1 MAAMHR
7 QRLLRKGVKS
17 LPTNCA
23 WFVGLAIL
31 WHVSHFQCLS
41 RTASMGRV
49 RWRKLVLLSLL
60 MGLSKQLT
68 SSNSFIT
75 WASLCEMVYS
85 LRIRLCGVS
94 HPPNLS
100 PRRLFAYFPLQ
111 GCTDPPTPP
120 HPGLQCECFALANA
134 LSDVLFRVPNLF
146 PQDLQVPQIPQLASE
161 KGKERKPEVPTKAG
175 WVLED
180 GNRSIK
186 PNIFCKLLWCS
197 AEYSELQTCIQ
208 TSFKRCHCIRW
219 LPIGW

>member
-94 HPPNLS
+94 YPPNLS

-120 HPGLQCECFALANA
+120 RAAVRVFCPCKCIEWCPFPCAKPLPSEPAGSSDPSVGLWKRKRKKTWGANQGR
-134 LSDVLFRVPNLF
+134 LS
-146 PQDLQVPQIPQLASE
+146 AW
-161 KGKERKPEVPTKAG
+161 G
-175 WVLED
+175 WEQ
-180 GNRSIK
+180 K
-186 PNIFCKLLWCS
+186 HK
-197 AEYSELQTCIQ
+197 T
-208 TSFKRCHCIRW
+208 
-219 LPIGW
+219 

>member
-94 HPPNLS
+94 YPPNLS

-120 HPGLQCECFALANA
+120 HPTPG
-134 LSDVLFRVPNLF
+134 
-146 PQDLQVPQIPQLASE
+146 
-161 KGKERKPEVPTKAG
+161 
-175 WVLED
+175 
-180 GNRSIK
+180 
-186 PNIFCKLLWCS
+186 CS
-197 AEYSELQTCIQ
+197 ASVLPLQMHWVMSFSVCQ
-208 TSFKRCHCIRW
+208 TSSLRTCRFLRSLSWPLKKEKKENLRCQPRQAECLRM
-219 LPIGW
+219 GTEA